1 MFQNLQPKR
10 KHREV
15 KLEWA
20 APLHDNL
27 PAPELP
33 PGTEPEDTD
42 TEDTAQLPPGL
53 PEDAGFTPAQR
64 LLLSSWYRQM
74 QLNLYDTARHILA
87 TAPAEGLLH
96 YILNAVLLAR
106 ALRLHPAC
114 EHSLSTLARALNVD
128 KSDLAE
134 RSRAILRAMAG
145 AHRHHA
151 TPRTLSIRELAANFP
166 QLNFRAREGKLP
178 VITVPFANQRT
189 LLAEQFT
196 TVTAL
201 AGVPGITA
209 TLDLTTAGFNAVRI
223 TFPSVTHNTNKTN
236 MSTKNAIHDALC
248 AHLSTT
254 LTHARKGLLTAGYT
268 LPLSTVNTLTG
279 YLDALHTYATTRH
292 GKADCTPKEENAA
305 ARHAYLLANHL
316 QEHAPALEP
325 VATALREILY

>member
-1 MFQNLQPKR
+1 MSLHPKR

-27 PAPELP
+27 PAPDLP
-33 PGTEPEDTD
+33 PGTEPE
-42 TEDTAQLPPGL
+42 ESEPEEAEQLPPGL

-64 LLLSSWYRQM
+64 TMLCTWYRQL
-74 QLNLYDTARHILA
+74 QLNLHDTARHLLN
-87 TAPAEGLLH
+87 TQPADGLLH

-106 ALRLHPAC
+106 MLRLHPAC

-134 RSRAILRAMAG
+134 RNRAMLRAAAG

-178 VITVPFANQRT
+178 VITVPFTDQRA
-189 LLAEQFT
+189 LLTEQFN

-201 AGVPGITA
+201 AAVPGITA

-223 TFPSVTHNTNKTN
+223 TFPSNTHNTTNNN
-236 MSTKNAIHDALC
+236 MSTKNAIHDTLC
-248 AHLSTT
+248 AHLSAT
-254 LTHARKGLLTAGYT
+254 LTHARRGLLTANYI
-268 LPLSTVNTLTG
+268 LPLSTVSTLTG
-279 YLDALHTYATTRH
+279 YLEALHTYATTRH
-292 GKADCTPKEENAA
+292 GKPDCTPKEETAA

-316 QEHAPALEP
+316 QEHSPALEP